1 MDRLIGKKLKR
12 INISS
17 EALANISDNTN
28 SNNNNI
34 IDDNEIAN
42 QSNDTIEENLHKVT
56 DNLKKEL
63 GLNISNEINEKND
76 SPISNEN
83 ELLYDDF
90 EDNDLDNLK
99 EKLIEINN
107 FRDEYINII
116 ISGDCNVSFSIGVLL
131 KSIILNCT
139 SYKRLKFFI
148 ICDNPYYL
156 DYNINFICKN
166 LAIFEHLNDRL
177 NININTLINYIIPCG
192 EVLEKICSIKSF
204 YSKDI
209 QDKPTS
215 DFNFIRFYFD
225 KLLPNDINKCIYLDC
240 DIIVKGD
247 IEILFN
253 LLGTEDVI
261 GVVYPIIPYKLDVND
276 WIISRKYRKLLPKG
290 ILFNAGMYI
299 FNIRSWKYLRYSEKC
314 LELVKINKE
323 SKIYEGG
330 TQSVMN
336 LICKSPKE
344 IDISW
349 NQTGLSEGNYYN
361 KDLDDYVSDSNI
373 IHFTGFYKPWLKKS
387 NNNIDIRY
395 LEEWYVYISDLNP
408 RFLKYIPFVSE
419 TLIKI
424 INERSSNF
432 IKLYNNYKLKLKYH
446 LICASDNKL
455 NLDVKTRKEIS
466 DISQVVEDGKL
477 IIKLF
482 FNDSKNMD
490 DVPKYLSVNLNDT
503 FDKFEV
509 KTSNKDEDIYE
520 IDLNIS
526 IDKSSIK
533 AKFNKRRKT
542 VTIIALVKNENI
554 L

>member
-1 MDRLIGKKLKR
+1 MEKKIKR

-17 EALANISDNTN
+17 EALANISDNNN
-28 SNNNNI
+28 SNNNI

-42 QSNDTIEENLHKVT
+42 QSNDIIEENLYKVT

-63 GLNISNEINEKND
+63 GLNIRDEINEKND

-83 ELLYDDF
+83 EILCDDF

-156 DYNINFICKN
+156 DYSINFICKN

-177 NININTLINYIIPCG
+177 NININTLINYIIPCE
-192 EVLEKICSIKSF
+192 EVLEKICSTKSF

-209 QDKPTS
+209 HEKPTS

-349 NQTGLSEGNYYN
+349 NQTGLSEGNHYN
-361 KDLDDYVSDSNI
+361 KDLDDYVNDANL

-387 NNNIDIRY
+387 NNNINIRY

-542 VTIIALVKNENI
+542 VTIMALVKNENI

>member
-1 MDRLIGKKLKR
+1 MDRLIGKKKLTR

-17 EALANISDNTN
+17 EALANISDNNN
-28 SNNNNI
+28 SNNNI

-42 QSNDTIEENLHKVT
+42 QSNDIIEENLYKVT

-63 GLNISNEINEKND
+63 GLNIRDEINEKND

-83 ELLYDDF
+83 EILCDDF

-156 DYNINFICKN
+156 DYSINFICKN

-177 NININTLINYIIPCG
+177 NININTLINYIIPCE
-192 EVLEKICSIKSF
+192 EVLEKICSTKSF

-209 QDKPTS
+209 HEKPTS

-349 NQTGLSEGNYYN
+349 NQTGLSEGNHYN
-361 KDLDDYVSDSNI
+361 KDLDDYVNDANL

-387 NNNIDIRY
+387 NNNINIRY

-542 VTIIALVKNENI
+542 VTIMALVKNENI

>member
-542 VTIIALVKNENI
+542 VTIMALVKNENI

>member
-387 NNNIDIRY
+387 NNNINIRY

-542 VTIIALVKNENI
+542 VTIMALVKNENI

>member
-387 NNNIDIRY
+387 NNNINIRY

>member
-1 MDRLIGKKLKR
+1 MDKLIGKRLKR
-12 INISS
+12 INYSS
-17 EALANISDNTN
+17 EALSNIHNNTN
-28 SNNNNI
+28 SNNNEI
-34 IDDNEIAN
+34 IDNIEIAK
-42 QSNDTIEENLHKVT
+42 QSNDTIEKNLHNVA

-63 GLNISNEINEKND
+63 GLNVVDQINEKND
-76 SPISNEN
+76 SPNNNEN
-83 ELLYDDF
+83 ELLSDDC

-99 EKLIEINN
+99 EKLIELNN
-107 FRDEYINII
+107 FRDENINIV

-139 SYKRLKFFI
+139 NFKRLKFFI

-156 DYNINFICKN
+156 DFSINLICKN
-166 LAIFEHLNDRL
+166 LAILEHLNDRI
-177 NININTLINYIIPCG
+177 NINVNTLINYIIPCE
-192 EVLEKICSIKSF
+192 EVLDRICSIKSF

-209 QDKPTS
+209 QEKPTS

-253 LLGTEDVI
+253 LLGNEDVI

-276 WIISRKYRKLLPKG
+276 WIISKKYRKLLPKG

-323 SKIYEGG
+323 NKIYEGG

-336 LICKSPKE
+336 LICKNPKE

-349 NQTGLSEGNYYN
+349 NQTGLSEGNHCN
-361 KDLDDYVSDSNI
+361 KDLSDYVSNANI
-373 IHFTGFYKPWLKKS
+373 IHYTGFYKPWLKKS
-387 NNNIDIRY
+387 SNNIDIRY
-395 LEEWYVYISDLNP
+395 LEEWYVYLSDLNP
-408 RFLKYIPFVSE
+408 RFLKHIPFVSE
-419 TLIKI
+419 TLINI
-424 INERSSNF
+424 IKERSSNF
-432 IKLYNNYKLKLKYH
+432 IKLCNNYKLKLKYH

-455 NLDVKTRKEIS
+455 NLDVKAKKEIS

-482 FNDSKNMD
+482 FNDFKNMD

-509 KTSNKDEDIYE
+509 KTSNKEEDIFE

-542 VTIIALVKNENI
+542 VTIMALVKNENI